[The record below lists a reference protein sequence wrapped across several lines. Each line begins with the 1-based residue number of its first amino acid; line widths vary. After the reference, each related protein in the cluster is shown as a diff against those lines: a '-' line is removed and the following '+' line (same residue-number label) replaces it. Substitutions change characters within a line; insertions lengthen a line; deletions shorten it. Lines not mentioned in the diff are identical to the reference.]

1 MKKNILILM
10 IIFTIGASGA
20 LAIAGGMPLPEVS
33 VKSSCLQ
40 SEAVFVSIKNPEGNL
55 SGSASFLGNEYTL
68 FNDGEF
74 LRVIMP
80 ILVKAKTG
88 SAQIKFSLKNGNE
101 IIEIKKNI
109 IIKKKSFPSQYLTL
123 PGWQKQNYHSKS
135 KDDIDEI
142 LDAKIMTCTEKKLW
156 SGNFISPC
164 KGPIVTALGTQRY
177 HNGEYYNFH
186 KGVDIAAPTGAPVAA
201 PGAGKVVFVKYIPAV
216 YGNTI
221 VIDHGCGITSL
232 YLHLSKIEVK
242 ENEMVK
248 KGQVIGR
255 VGATGTASS
264 GPHLHWSIFAFGE
277 GVNPQCFYNLPEE
290 FR

>member
-1 MKKNILILM
+1 MKKIIM
-10 IIFTIGASGA
+10 AIIFFAI
-20 LAIAGGMPLPEVS
+20 LAGFVCAQPDVS

-40 SEAVFVSIKNPEGNL
+40 SEAVFVSIKNPDGNL
-55 SGSASFLGNEYTL
+55 TGSVSFLGNEYTF
-68 FNDGEF
+68 FNDGNF
-74 LRVIMP
+74 IRAIAP
-80 ILVKAKTG
+80 IPVNSKTG
-88 SAQIKFSLKNGNE
+88 PAQIKFDLKNNGAPT
-101 IIEIKKNI
+101 EIKRNI
-109 IIKKKSFPSQYLTL
+109 TVKKKKFPSQYLIL
-123 PGWQKQNYHSKS
+123 QGWQKQNYHSKS
-135 KDDIDEI
+135 KDDIDEV

-164 KGPIVTALGTQRY
+164 KGPIVTVLGTQRY

-186 KGVDIAAPTGAPVAA
+186 KGVDIAASTGAPVTA

-221 VIDHGCGITSL
+221 VIDHGWGITSL

-242 ENEMVK
+242 ENETVK
-248 KGQVIGR
+248 KGQIIGR

-277 GVNPQCFYNLPEE
+277 AVNPQCFYNLPEE